1 MVRILLLA
9 LLLSP
14 VLSLS
19 ASAFNL
25 AALRDSVGVERR
37 NGKFF
42 VKHKV
47 EPKETLYALSRKYG
61 VPVAKIVE
69 SNPTVEA
76 SIRVDQIVLIP
87 RNAPLSAAVNSV
99 ATPKTPAPTASSR
112 TFTVNN
118 KGEKIHVVEAK
129 QTLYSISRM
138 HGVSVESIKTWNN
151 LADNSIEIGT
161 GLIVGKGAVPTAN
174 KPVYVP
180 EVDDEVEKATATTPV
195 AAPVTPKN
203 TSASTTKAAT
213 TTASTN
219 PATASTSTPA
229 ESTPAV
235 SEREEEAGT
244 TETAAGVKKV
254 IENGMAEMIDPKAD
268 TNKYLAL
275 HKSAPVGTIMQ
286 VKNAMNGQVVYV
298 RVIGKLPETGTN
310 NNVVVRISKK
320 AYQKLGAVDQK
331 FRVEVSYMP

>member
-1 MVRILLLA
+1 MVRILLLV

-14 VLSLS
+14 VLSIT
-19 ASAFNL
+19 ATAFNN

-42 VKHKV
+42 IKHKV

-61 VPVAKIVE
+61 VPGSKIVE

-76 SIRVDQIVLIP
+76 SIRIDQIVLIP
-87 RNAPLSAAVNSV
+87 RTAPLSAAVTS
-99 ATPKTPAPTASSR
+99 ATATTTKTAAPTASNR

-118 KGEKIHVVEAK
+118 RGEKIHVVEAK

-138 HGVSVESIKTWNN
+138 HGVTVESIKTWNK
-151 LADNSIEIGT
+151 LADNSIEIGAE
-161 GLIVGKGAVPTAN
+161 LIVGKGAVPTAN

-180 EVDDEVEKATATTPV
+180 EVDDEVEKVATTTPV
-195 AAPVTPKN
+195 
-203 TSASTTKAAT
+203 STTT
-213 TTASTN
+213 TPAKTTPAPANTT
-219 PATASTSTPA
+219 PATIATSGPASATSTEA
-229 ESTPAV
+229 VTTV
-235 SEREEEAGT
+235 SEREEEEGT

>member
-1 MVRILLLA
+1 M
-9 LLLSP
+9 
-14 VLSLS
+14 
-19 ASAFNL
+19 
-25 AALRDSVGVERR
+25 RDSVGVERR

-61 VPVAKIVE
+61 VPVAQIVE
-69 SNPTVEA
+69 SNPAVEA
-76 SIRVDQIVLIP
+76 SIKIGQVVLIP
-87 RNAPLSAAVNSV
+87 SKAPLSAAVNA
-99 ATPKTPAPTASSR
+99 ATTKPAAPAASNR
-112 TFTVNN
+112 TFTVNA
-118 KGEKIHVVEAK
+118 KGEKLHKVEAR

-138 HGVSVESIKTWNN
+138 HGISVDNIKSWNK
-151 LADNSIEIGT
+151 LASNEIEIGT
-161 GLIVGKGAVPTAN
+161 ELIVGKGAVPTAS

-180 EVDDEVEKATATTPV
+180 EADDEVEKPVAATPATKPATSTKTTTPAKTEPAPATTTTPV
-195 AAPVTPKN
+195 A
-203 TSASTTKAAT
+203 T
-213 TTASTN
+213 TT
-219 PATASTSTPA
+219 
-229 ESTPAV
+229 V

-298 RVIGKLPETGTN
+298 RVIGKLPETGAN
-310 NNVVVRISKK
+310 SNVVVRISKK

>member
-1 MVRILLLA
+1 M
-9 LLLSP
+9 
-14 VLSLS
+14 
-19 ASAFNL
+19 
-25 AALRDSVGVERR
+25 RDSVGVERR

-61 VPVAKIVE
+61 VPVAQIVE
-69 SNPTVEA
+69 SNPAVEA
-76 SIRVDQIVLIP
+76 SIKIGQVVLIP
-87 RNAPLSAAVNSV
+87 SKAPLSAAVNAA
-99 ATPKTPAPTASSR
+99 ATPAKPAAPAASNR
-112 TFTVNN
+112 TFTVNA
-118 KGEKIHVVEAK
+118 KGEKLHKVEAR

-138 HGVSVESIKTWNN
+138 HGVTVDNLKSWNKLTAN
-151 LADNSIEIGT
+151 EIEIGSE
-161 GLIVGKGAVPTAN
+161 LIVGKGAVPTAS

-180 EVDDEVEKATATTPV
+180 EADDEVEKPVAVTPASKTATPAKTTPV
-195 AAPVTPKN
+195 TATPAKTEPAP
-203 TSASTTKAAT
+203 AT
-213 TTASTN
+213 TT
-219 PATASTSTPA
+219 PAKTET
-229 ESTPAV
+229 V
-235 SEREEEAGT
+235 SEREEDAGT

-275 HKSAPVGTIMQ
+275 HKSAPIGTIMQ

-298 RVIGKLPETGTN
+298 RVIGKLPETGAN
-310 NNVVVRISKK
+310 SNVVVRISKK